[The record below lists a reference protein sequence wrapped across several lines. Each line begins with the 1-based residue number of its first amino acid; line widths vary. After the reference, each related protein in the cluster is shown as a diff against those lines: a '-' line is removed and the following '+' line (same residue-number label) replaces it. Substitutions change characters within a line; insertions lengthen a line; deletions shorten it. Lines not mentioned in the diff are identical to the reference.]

1 MPCDPVTGTSD
12 NNPGV
17 GAAELEHVFAHER
30 GRIQGYLATLVGAA
44 DAEDLVQEAFTRA
57 HHARASY
64 LGDAPIASWVRRIA
78 RNVAIDHL
86 RRGAAAPVAISPGGD
101 EESIAAPG
109 ADPERRVIRAE
120 MRSCIVDLVRALPER
135 DADVIV
141 LGELRGLKDQDVADA
156 LGITLGAAK
165 IRLHRA
171 RARLRRMMDRSCE
184 LYRDEDGLAC
194 DRRSEDL

>member
-1 MPCDPVTGTSD
+1 MVGLGIRVVTRGTT
-12 NNPGV
+12 P
-17 GAAELEHVFAHER
+17 AELELVFELERAHLR
-30 GRIQGYLATLVGAA
+30 RYLATFVGAA

-57 HHARASY
+57 HRAWASFTH
-64 LGDAPIASWVRRIA
+64 DAPLASWIRRIA

-86 RRGAAAPVAISPGGD
+86 RREAAAPVVPSPRDD
-101 EESIAAPG
+101 EAMTVATT
-109 ADPERRVIRAE
+109 ADDPERGAIRLE
-120 MRSCIVDLVRALPER
+120 MRSCIVDLVRGLPER

-141 LGELRGLKDQDVADA
+141 LGELRGLRDQEIADA

-171 RARLRRMMDRSCE
+171 RSRLRRLMERSCE

-194 DRRSEDL
+194 DRRGASS

>member
-1 MPCDPVTGTSD
+1 MPSDAVTGTSD
-12 NNPGV
+12 NSPGV
-17 GAAELEHVFAHER
+17 GAAELEHVFANER

-57 HHARASY
+57 HQARASY
-64 LGDAPIASWVRRIA
+64 LRGASIASWVRRIA

-86 RRGAAAPVAISPGGD
+86 RRGAAAPVATRPLDD
-101 EESIAAPG
+101 EDATVVARE

-120 MRSCIVDLVRALPER
+120 MRSCIVNLVRTLPER

-141 LGELRGLKDQDVADA
+141 LGDLRGLKDQEVADA

-165 IRLHRA
+165 ICLHRA
-171 RARLRRMMDRSCE
+171 RARLRRMMNRSCE

-194 DRRSEDL
+194 DRRS